1 MSAYVVDNKTIS
13 AMVKAFDVYEVSYKA
28 ENYVDTNPFKSR
40 AFIDASALRHDIGQ
54 SLLDQNYKSVNYRYN
69 EDTPTPNYKYEDVE
83 IDEGIVYGCIR
94 CYNYQ
99 ACETDDY
106 FESEIYKSLERLKT
120 KMFERLIRRCG
131 MNTEGWGYPEE
142 PIPDDYEPEE
152 PDVVEVVTANGD
164 IKYAPN
170 YDKFEGW
177 DTLETL
183 MFLNMD

>member
-13 AMVKAFDVYEVSYKA
+13 AIAKAFDVYEADYRA
-28 ENYVDTNPFKSR
+28 ENYINTNKSIV
-40 AFIDASALRHDIGQ
+40 FIDVGALRHDIGQ

-69 EDTPTPNYKYEDVE
+69 EEEPTPYFEFEDVD

-120 KMFERLIRRCG
+120 KMLERLMHKCG
-131 MNTEGWGYPEE
+131 MNTDGWGYPDE
-142 PIPDDYEPEE
+142 PSDYECEEE
-152 PDVVEVVTANGD
+152 PDVIETSQG
-164 IKYAPN
+164 YAPN
-170 YDKFEGW
+170 YDKFENW
-177 DTLETL
+177 DTMSVLS
-183 MFLNMD
+183 FLNMD